1 MKILNEQDKKY
12 LLDSIRAINDF
23 PKPGIVFRD
32 ITTLLNDQ
40 KAFSFLM
47 QHLTERYRDYNLDF
61 IVGIESRGF
70 IFGAAL
76 ASCLGIGFVPIRK
89 PKKLPYITIS
99 QKYTLEYGVDEV
111 QMHIDA
117 FRDKKNAKVL
127 LIDDLIATGGT
138 AKASI
143 ELIRQTKAECVEA
156 CFLINLVELNGSKEI
171 EKLTKVYSVLEV

>member
-61 IVGIESRGF
+61 IV
-70 IFGAAL
+70 A
-76 ASCLGIGFVPIRK
+76 
-89 PKKLPYITIS
+89 
-99 QKYTLEYGVDEV
+99 
-111 QMHIDA
+111 
-117 FRDKKNAKVL
+117 
-127 LIDDLIATGGT
+127 
-138 AKASI
+138 
-143 ELIRQTKAECVEA
+143 
-156 CFLINLVELNGSKEI
+156 
-171 EKLTKVYSVLEV
+171 